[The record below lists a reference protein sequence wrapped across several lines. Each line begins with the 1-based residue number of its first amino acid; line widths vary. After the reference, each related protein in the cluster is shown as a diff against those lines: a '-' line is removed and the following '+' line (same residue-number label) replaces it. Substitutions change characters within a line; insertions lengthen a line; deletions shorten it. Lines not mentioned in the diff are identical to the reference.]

1 MIEEKPKTTV
11 SIKEYE
17 MMPFVYNDDGNIN
30 KLDLKVGDFYR
41 MRDSGQIIDIGDR
54 VSVYKVIRITPTG
67 DESIMM
73 ALTIE

>member
-17 MMPFVYNDDGNIN
+17 MMPFVYDDDGNIN

>member
-17 MMPFVYNDDGNIN
+17 MMPFVYDSDGNIN
-30 KLDLKVGDFYR
+30 KLNLKAGDFYR
-41 MRDSGQIIDIGDR
+41 MRDSGQMIDIGNR
-54 VSVYKVIRITPTG
+54 VSVYKVIRVTSTG

-73 ALTIE
+73 TLTIE